1 MQIKN
6 QIGDIMKM
14 RKSHKCDQPGCDK
27 IYTKSSHLKAH
38 KRTHTGMLQITQ
50 YLKNVQCIQN
60 YNNFWKLYSVG
71 WWDCVDF
78 RLATQQFELH
88 TCDKGCRL

>member
-1 MQIKN
+1 MENSTSIMQIKS

-38 KRTHTGMLQITQ
+38 KRTHTGTLIEII
-50 YLKNVQCIQN
+50 L
-60 YNNFWKLYSVG
+60 FVG
-71 WWDCVDF
+71 ILCLGVS
-78 RLATQQFELH
+78 
-88 TCDKGCRL
+88 KMG